1 MAELK
6 DLIKKDIWD
15 ETLGLMIL
23 QAMDDDGD
31 FYRAVNRMYLRWL
44 ANCSGEIGHQ
54 QVYEEKM
61 PSMVSFGISEG
72 MDDALTDITGY
83 CFKSYEK
90 ACRTGRKIGYQ
101 ETEEEE

>member
-15 ETLGLMIL
+15 QTLGLMIL

-44 ANCSGEIGHQ
+44 SNCSEEIGNPTTYSIKY
-54 QVYEEKM
+54 VAT
-61 PSMVSFGISEG
+61 SFGISKG

-101 ETEEEE
+101 EREEEE